1 MSDAATVDIHLD
13 RSLRF
18 RAAWRWHFY
27 AAWFVLPVL
36 LTLAVTGFIILLK
49 PTIER
54 WAYGDML
61 YLDSAVTEP
70 LPTARLI
77 DSVWRAHPDAI
88 IDSVVPP
95 RDAGR
100 ATQIDITDIEGRSLS
115 VYVDPADAEVL
126 GYIDNDTRIDFV
138 ATQIHGTL
146 WMGRWGD
153 YLVEMAGGWAVIMAL
168 TGTYLWWPRRRG
180 EKTRASS
187 SRRAVPRSVHR
198 RSGMLLAPV
207 LVYLVVTGLP
217 WSGFWGEE
225 IWGTVLE
232 RSGAGYDTPPEPRS
246 NHIALGEQQTAG
258 FPVTWATKRT
268 VVPNSDPTVS
278 AAPAASSEPLSIDD
292 VATIARNNGMLPGF
306 SIALPWD
313 EVGVY
318 SVVNAWPSPAQDERT
333 LHIDQYSGDVVQEL
347 GWDMTYGPLARATV
361 WGVNSHMGRQLG
373 VVNGVVLGVACIAAV
388 VSSLSAMV
396 MYWRRRPRRSLGFPR
411 RPVDA
416 RLTRAVIVTAV
427 ILGTVMPLLGLS
439 MLLVLA
445 VDRWVVREV
454 PPLRST
460 FGMRDR

>member
-1 MSDAATVDIHLD
+1 
-13 RSLRF
+13 
-18 RAAWRWHFY
+18 
-27 AAWFVLPVL
+27 
-36 LTLAVTGFIILLK
+36 
-49 PTIER
+49 
-54 WAYGDML
+54 
-61 YLDSAVTEP
+61 
-70 LPTARLI
+70 
-77 DSVWRAHPDAI
+77 
-88 IDSVVPP
+88 
-95 RDAGR
+95 
-100 ATQIDITDIEGRSLS
+100 
-115 VYVDPADAEVL
+115 
-126 GYIDNDTRIDFV
+126 
-138 ATQIHGTL
+138 
-146 WMGRWGD
+146 
-153 YLVEMAGGWAVIMAL
+153 VE
-168 TGTYLWWPRRRG
+168 
-180 EKTRASS
+180 
-187 SRRAVPRSVHR
+187 
-198 RSGMLLAPV
+198 
-207 LVYLVVTGLP
+207 
-217 WSGFWGEE
+217 
-225 IWGTVLE
+225 
-232 RSGAGYDTPPEPRS
+232 
-246 NHIALGEQQTAG
+246 
-258 FPVTWATKRT
+258 
-268 VVPNSDPTVS
+268 
-278 AAPAASSEPLSIDD
+278 SSEPLSIDD
-292 VATIARNNGMLPGF
+292 VAAIARDNGMLPGF